1 MKFFDEQVNVAVM
14 AGASGIGRE
23 VVKAYLNNGA
33 SVFVCDESDE
43 FINLFRKD
51 FPKVFIRQVDV
62 AEFEQVKGFF
72 SELSNEIDHLDI
84 LINKAGITGPT
95 ALLEDAD
102 PRFWSRT
109 MDVNVTGMF
118 HCCREAIPLLKKSKA
133 GSIINMA
140 SNAAYYGFPYRS
152 AYAASK
158 WAVIGL
164 TKTLAME
171 LGKDNIRVNAICPG
185 SVTGDRIQRVI
196 EAEAKEKGVT
206 NEEVERLYVKQV
218 SLKTF
223 IDPEDVANM
232 CLYLTSKMG
241 RFISGQAMGLDG
253 HTEGLS
259 TEI

>member
-1 MKFFDEQVNVAVM
+1 MKFFKNKVNVAIM

-23 VVKAYLNNGA
+23 VVKAYLNNNA
-33 SVFVCDESDE
+33 NVYVCDISTD
-43 FINLFRKD
+43 FIETFKAD
-51 FPKVFIRQVDV
+51 FPEVYIRKVDV
-62 AEFEQVKGFF
+62 SDFLQVSEFFKQL
-72 SELSNEIDHLDI
+72 SEEIDHLDI
-84 LINKAGITGPT
+84 LINKAGIAGPT
-95 ALLEDAD
+95 ALLENAD
-102 PRFWSRT
+102 PHFWGKT

-118 HCCREAIPLLKKSKA
+118 HCCREAIPLLKKSKGA
-133 GSIINMA
+133 SIVNMA
-140 SNAAYYGFPYRS
+140 SNAGYYGFPYRS

-196 EAEAKEKGVT
+196 EADANEKGVSF
-206 NEEVERLYVKQV
+206 EEIERLYVKQV

-223 IDPEDVANM
+223 IEPEDVANM
-232 CLYLTSKMG
+232 CLYLTSYMG